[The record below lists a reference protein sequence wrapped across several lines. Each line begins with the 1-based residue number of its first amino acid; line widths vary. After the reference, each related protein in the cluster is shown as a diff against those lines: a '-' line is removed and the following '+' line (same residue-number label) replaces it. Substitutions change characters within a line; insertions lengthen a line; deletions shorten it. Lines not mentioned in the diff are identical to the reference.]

1 VDTGITNENIDAALA
16 VGAIDIYGNDGGND
30 LIGNSSNNLISGG
43 DGDDTITGGDGDD
56 VLTGGNGIDT
66 FVFSDDGTG
75 NNISITDWGVEAG
88 DVLSGALSA
97 GDVLD
102 VTFGASGATV
112 NPAPAVTPG
121 NLGLDGAVIFD
132 ATYDVGDQIT
142 LTVGGQVLNHTV
154 ALGATS
160 GNAVVADFVN
170 TMNNIIDLELNT
182 GDMDLGSLA
191 GSASVD
197 GGNPN
202 KLIITNDNTGDGAF
216 TVTAAT
222 VNSNS
227 VTFDASGIAAT
238 NGTVDVTGGGTD
250 DIITGG
256 AGDDTIDGL
265 MGADVIN
272 GGDGADIITGDGGID
287 TIDGGDGADNIDG
300 GYGGDDLT
308 GGAGDDTFTYT
319 KDTHDGDTIHDFNTA
334 GDDHFAFDA
343 DASDLF
349 RSAITGGNLHII
361 TGVAGGSALLQTA
374 GTAGSVALAN
384 LFGGTTGFANKAAF
398 LSALTGIT
406 NGVAINSEYFAF
418 ALSTGGSNLWVAQ
431 ASESIGINTND
442 IDSASVI
449 MTIGINSSANVQAA
463 DIVII

>member
-1 VDTGITNENIDAALA
+1 
-16 VGAIDIYGNDGGND
+16 
-30 LIGNSSNNLISGG
+30 
-43 DGDDTITGGDGDD
+43 
-56 VLTGGNGIDT
+56 
-66 FVFSDDGTG
+66 
-75 NNISITDWGVEAG
+75 
-88 DVLSGALSA
+88 
-97 GDVLD
+97 
-102 VTFGASGATV
+102 
-112 NPAPAVTPG
+112 
-121 NLGLDGAVIFD
+121 
-132 ATYDVGDQIT
+132 
-142 LTVGGQVLNHTV
+142 
-154 ALGATS
+154 
-160 GNAVVADFVN
+160 
-170 TMNNIIDLELNT
+170 
-182 GDMDLGSLA
+182 
-191 GSASVD
+191 
-197 GGNPN
+197 
-202 KLIITNDNTGDGAF
+202 
-216 TVTAAT
+216 
-222 VNSNS
+222 
-227 VTFDASGIAAT
+227 
-238 NGTVDVTGGGTD
+238 
-250 DIITGG
+250 
-256 AGDDTIDGL
+256 

-406 NGVAINSEYFAF
+406 NGVAINSEYVAF